1 MPQDIFQKVLRSLI
15 AEDRETAEAQIHE
28 YFVSKTRA
36 ALSEASPAKV
46 VTIKVKI
53 PHQFFELGQKAKAEF
68 LDVVAE
74 KADEIRVSGKPKV
87 SGDNFVFD
95 TKGANLSVEEVKTV
109 QADLSSEI
117 EDSFSEFLAEKASEI
132 VDRILP
138 KIREL
143 TGLKALKKKTL
154 TGFILGGGSSASE
167 DEALGAALEEIGYTG
182 DTYAVDKAFFTK
194 IGVSKE
200 DHQLLVAASM

>member
-1 MPQDIFQKVLRSLI
+1 MPQDIFQKVLQSLI

-53 PHQFFELGQKAKAEF
+53 PHQFFELGQKAKVEF
-68 LDVVAE
+68 MDVVTE
-74 KADEIRVSGKPKV
+74 KAEALHVPGKPKV
-87 SGDNFVFD
+87 IGDYFVFNV
-95 TKGANLSVEEVKTV
+95 KGFEFPVEEVKSV
-109 QADLSSEI
+109 QADLTSEI
-117 EDSFSEFLAEKASEI
+117 EDSLSEFLAEKASEI
-132 VDRILP
+132 IDRILP
-138 KIREL
+138 KVREL

-154 TGFILGGGSSASE
+154 SGFILGGGSSASE
-167 DEALGAALEEIGYTG
+167 DEALGAALEEVGYTG